1 MIQIHSV
8 KMIQI
13 QKPWGIYQTF
23 KFMVMVNCKSLR
35 RWCTV
40 GHGVEDAAVRGEAR
54 EQDSVMYAGV
64 GLMPKLSYRR
74 GIYAN
79 RFNQR

>member
-1 MIQIHSV
+1 
-8 KMIQI
+8 
-13 QKPWGIYQTF
+13 
-23 KFMVMVNCKSLR
+23 MVMVRCNSLR
-35 RWCTV
+35 RRYTV
-40 GHGVEDAAVRGEAR
+40 GQELEDAAVRGEVR